1 MMSLTSHAPMAQLP
15 FRGKHNTAHRA
26 RTHARTHPRTHART
40 LDAAVTESW
49 RLKAD
54 E

>member
-26 RTHARTHPRTHART
+26 RTHART